1 MTWCPALVLVALL
14 LGVSGCGRYQEIA
27 RFPSPDGQVDA
38 VVVEVEAGA
47 GNPFLYQVHVVAHG
61 AAWRKGGE
69 RLSYADPVRFRVAWA
84 DARHLELCHDDARIY
99 PGPDRPRPGPDRPTP
114 APGQGPQDFVEVKLV
129 KPAAGCATPAPRSQ
143 SKD

>member
-69 RLSYADPVRFRVAWA
+69 RLSYADPVRFRVAWT

-99 PGPDRPRPGPDRPTP
+99 PGPDRPRPATGQAPPDL
-114 APGQGPQDFVEVKLV
+114 VEVKLV
-129 KPAAGCATPAPRSQ
+129 KPAAGCATPAPRPS
-143 SKD
+143 SVD